1 METEEKK
8 KLTSEEIEEML
19 REVEEVHRHR
29 RTVNQNRKPKKRIR
43 LDRIIA
49 FSVLALLFVL
59 VVVIV
64 VKMFS
69 GDIKTGKDNETTKA
83 YSSAPLED
91 DKYPEI
97 TELVQNYLKAY
108 LIQDDEKRMDAIRE
122 CVVDLDDLNNIKRR
136 EYIKSYSDVECYT
149 KPGPY
154 DDTYIVYAYYQITYK
169 NISTPAPN
177 ITVFYVMRQGET
189 NNVYI
194 KNKIPDD
201 VKQYIEDVSKD
212 RDVQNL
218 LRDAK
223 SEEDAA
229 RTKDE
234 YLDKFLKE
242 LNERN
247 SQKKE

>member
-1 METEEKK
+1 VDTEEKK
-8 KLTSEEIEEML
+8 LTSSEIEEML
-19 REVEEVHRHR
+19 REVEEIHRPR

-49 FSVLALLFVL
+49 FSVLALLLVA

-64 VKMFS
+64 VKMFKGS
-69 GDIKTGKDNETTKA
+69 PLTSKEEDTTKA
-83 YSSAPLED
+83 YTSSPLVD

-97 TELVQNYLKAY
+97 TELVQNYLSAY
-108 LIQDDEKRMDAIRE
+108 LIADDEKRMNTIRE

-136 EYIKSYSDVECYT
+136 EYVKSYSDVECYT
-149 KPGPY
+149 KDGPY
-154 DDTYIVYAYYQITYK
+154 DDTYIVYAYYQVTYK
-169 NISTPAPN
+169 NISTADPN

-201 VKQYIEDVSKD
+201 VKEYIEQISADK
-212 RDVQNL
+212 DVQALFSDVN
-218 LRDAK
+218 
-223 SEEDAA
+223 EEHEAA

-234 YLDKFLKE
+234 NLDKFLLSLEKKAAT
-242 LNERN
+242 
-247 SQKKE
+247 KKE